1 MSVITEFLI
10 LIVEFFKTGLFAV
23 GGGLA
28 TIPFL
33 KQMAERYYETYGW
46 FSVPE
51 LTDMIAVSESTPG
64 PIGVNMATYAGFNM
78 GYANGGD
85 GGILGILTGVLGG
98 IAATL
103 ALITPSIIII
113 LIVAKFLERFKS
125 NKLVDGAFYGIRP
138 CSAALIA
145 AAMLDVLLMSV
156 FSEATKAVNLGSL
169 AIDVPQTV
177 NLVGIAFFAIMIPI
191 VIKFKKL
198 HPIVFIAIGAV
209 VGVVLKL

>member
-1 MSVITEFLI
+1 MALLTEFLI
-10 LIVEFFKTGLFAV
+10 LIYEFFKTGLFAV

-33 KQMAERYYETYGW
+33 KNIAEKYYELYGW

-64 PIGVNMATYAGFNM
+64 PIGVNMATYAGFNI
-78 GYANGGD
+78 GYSN
-85 GGILGILTGVLGG
+85 GGILMGILGG

-103 ALITPSIIII
+103 ALIAPSIIII

-156 FSEATKAVNLGSL
+156 FSGESANKLFGLIAL
-169 AIDVPQTV
+169 PETV
-177 NLVGIAFFAIMIPI
+177 SFIGIAFFAIMIPL
-191 VIKFKKL
+191 VIKLKKV
-198 HPIVFIAIGAV
+198 HPIVFIAVGAV
-209 VGVVLKL
+209 AGIIFKL